1 MFDPL
6 KPKLVQIIFKHS
18 VRTAKETHHVTIT
31 KISCLMTFKE
41 IIVVY
46 SEKNTKPI
54 NTIFVQKSELL
65 KVKEEVDHI

>member
-1 MFDPL
+1 
-6 KPKLVQIIFKHS
+6 
-18 VRTAKETHHVTIT
+18 
-31 KISCLMTFKE
+31 MTFKE

-65 KVKEEVDHI
+65 KVKEASIPYIISFGLLG